1 MINHLLSVFHIRK
14 KALIVKIKFVKIY
27 NNINML
33 FEFKLKLNAKP
44 DEVVVFPFYAKKE
57 KYLNSLAP

>member
-1 MINHLLSVFHIRK
+1 MIKHLLSAFHIRK
-14 KALIVKIKFVKIY
+14 KASFVKIKIIKLY
-27 NNINML
+27 NNINIL

-44 DEVVVFPFYAKKE
+44 DEVVVFPFHSKKE

>member
-14 KALIVKIKFVKIY
+14 KASFVKIKFVKIY
-27 NNINML
+27 NNISIL

-44 DEVVVFPFYAKKE
+44 DEVVVFPFHSKKE